1 MGNQREHNGWLGT
14 MLRQSRATP
23 TDACL
28 DAETL
33 AAWADGGLSAKEVAA
48 VELHASNC
56 SRCMAVLATME
67 RTAPAA
73 SATHAWTP
81 ARLFRWLVPL
91 TAAATA
97 IAIWVAVTDRP
108 ITPVQPAP
116 AHDVSAGSEFGT
128 PNLESGARTPEPP
141 AELRADAPSVRQEE
155 SQLRDEFRRERVA
168 PEAPGATAGAAA
180 AAAPPAAAPEAAA
193 PAPTVSTDTLAEA
206 MTATPQRSAFRSL
219 TTTTESVSPSNPSI
233 RWRIVASAS
242 VERSADAGETWTRT
256 TVPPGVAPN
265 NTPAV
270 TIVAVRAVD
279 GSRAVVRT
287 SAGTELYTTDGGLS
301 WTRVQENSA
310 APF

>member
-14 MLRQSRATP
+14 MLRRSPATP
-23 TDACL
+23 ADACL

-33 AAWADGGLSAKEVAA
+33 AAWADGGLTVKEAAA

-67 RTAPAA
+67 RTAPIS
-73 SATHAWTP
+73 SATHAWPP
-81 ARLFRWLVPL
+81 ARLFRWLVP
-91 TAAATA
+91 AAAAAMA
-97 IAIWVAVTDRP
+97 IAIWVAVPDRP
-108 ITPVQPAP
+108 IVPVQPAP
-116 AHDVSAGSEFGT
+116 AHDMSTSSELGT
-128 PNLESGARTPEPP
+128 VPTEPGAPNPEPE

-155 SQLRDEFRRERVA
+155 SSLRDDVGRERAA
-168 PEAPGATAGAAA
+168 PEALGATAGRAA
-180 AAAPPAAAPEAAA
+180 AAAPPPAVPA
-193 PAPTVSTDTLAEA
+193 PAASADTLAESV
-206 MTATPQRSAFRSL
+206 TAAPRRSAFANA
-219 TTTTESVSPSNPSI
+219 TIATESVSPSNPSI
-233 RWRIVASAS
+233 RWRIVGFTS
-242 VERSADAGETWTRT
+242 VERSGDGGKTWTTT

-270 TIVAVRAVD
+270 TLVAVRAVD